1 MITLGI
7 ETSCDETALA
17 LIETREVANKSGGF
31 DVECRVIDSLVHSQA
46 DLHSAYGGVYP
57 SLAKREH
64 SKNLIP
70 LLHKLLEATQ
80 DPNSPQIILDDAK
93 FTEIFNSFRTSFEA
107 QNADL
112 WQSFTGADFLR
123 KIPRIDRIAVTEGP
137 GLEPTLWVGISFAR
151 ILGALWNVPIVPVN
165 HMEGHIVGSL
175 LSSDEPTGT
184 WQRLKSIDFPA
195 LALLISGGHTELVDI
210 QRKHETDTRY
220 SYTIL
225 GQTLDDAVGEA
236 FDKVARLLKLPYPGG
251 PHISRLSEEAAAMLT
266 PSPLRLPRPMMKS
279 GDLNFSFSGLKTAV
293 LYATRAATQ
302 ADGSMTDEFRRGL
315 AHEFELAVA
324 ETLEYKL
331 RSAID
336 QIGARTLIIGGGVS
350 ANLMLRERFTK
361 IALEYN
367 IPIYLPS
374 RHISGDNA
382 LMIALAGAIDTTKHD
397 DVSGM
402 LLKADGT
409 KKLGVQNIE

>member
-137 GLEPTLWVGISFAR
+137 GLDPTLWVGISFAR

-175 LSSDEPTGT
+175 LSSDEQTGT
-184 WQRLKSIDFPA
+184 WQ
-195 LALLISGGHTELVDI
+195 
-210 QRKHETDTRY
+210 
-220 SYTIL
+220 
-225 GQTLDDAVGEA
+225 
-236 FDKVARLLKLPYPGG
+236 
-251 PHISRLSEEAAAMLT
+251 
-266 PSPLRLPRPMMKS
+266 
-279 GDLNFSFSGLKTAV
+279 
-293 LYATRAATQ
+293 
-302 ADGSMTDEFRRGL
+302 
-315 AHEFELAVA
+315 
-324 ETLEYKL
+324 
-331 RSAID
+331 
-336 QIGARTLIIGGGVS
+336 
-350 ANLMLRERFTK
+350 
-361 IALEYN
+361 
-367 IPIYLPS
+367 
-374 RHISGDNA
+374 
-382 LMIALAGAIDTTKHD
+382 
-397 DVSGM
+397 
-402 LLKADGT
+402 
-409 KKLGVQNIE
+409 